1 MITNSLYEHY
11 QKDVI
16 PQLKEKRGYTNPMQI
31 PKLVKVVLN
40 TGVGSDKD
48 RENLTAAA
56 DTLGQITGQ
65 DVTEEVIDSIFS
77 NFCVGK

>member
-40 TGVGSDKD
+40 TGVGCD
-48 RENLTAAA
+48 
-56 DTLGQITGQ
+56 
-65 DVTEEVIDSIFS
+65 
-77 NFCVGK
+77 